1 MPLWVLLAVIAA
13 SRSLVSPPPRA
24 VVPEGRGRIQPSYV
38 LPLSLQPE
46 PPNLPI
52 FKSSSAFRAL
62 GLPPPAGKGK
72 APYHVPPCFG
82 GTLTQ
87 SQGKC

>member
-1 MPLWVLLAVIAA
+1 MLLWVLLAVIAA

-24 VVPEGRGRIQPSYV
+24 VVPEGRGWIQPSYV

-62 GLPPPAGKGK
+62 GLPPPAGKAGRQGK
-72 APYHVPPCFG
+72 APCRVPPCFG
-82 GTLTQ
+82 G
-87 SQGKC
+87 CI